1 MDVDDLIR
9 KALAEG
15 IITAD
20 TESGVIYWSNGK
32 RVIPEMNPK
41 GYLRFRITV
50 DGRKCHFRV
59 HRVVYLATHGSIP
72 EGCHIDHIN
81 GNKQDNRACNLRPLT
96 NRENMR
102 EAARLRRENM
112 ERPQPLLFLS

>member
-1 MDVDDLIR
+1 MKVDDLIMR
-9 KALAEG
+9 ALSEG
-15 IITAD
+15 RISVDA
-20 TESGVIYWSNGK
+20 ESGTINWPDGR
-32 RVIPEMNPK
+32 RVIPEMNSK